1 MITAPSGSVRLRR
14 ISSLVESVFD
24 RTFNEFPIFA
34 VENLS
39 SRAEISML
47 KLKCRIAPWFE
58 MTVVELYARYSKV
71 KYQKIIDIL
80 SKCVKRLIP
89 KTVS

>member
-24 RTFNEFPIFA
+24 RTFNEFPILA

-58 MTVVELYARYSKV
+58 MTVVELYVRYSKV

>member
-1 MITAPSGSVRLRR
+1 V
-14 ISSLVESVFD
+14 
-24 RTFNEFPIFA
+24 
-34 VENLS
+34 NLF

-47 KLKCRIAPWFE
+47 KLKCRIVPWFE
-58 MTVVELYARYSKV
+58 MTVMELCADYSKV

-80 SKCVKRLIP
+80 SECVKRLIP

>member
-1 MITAPSGSVRLRR
+1 
-14 ISSLVESVFD
+14 
-24 RTFNEFPIFA
+24 
-34 VENLS
+34 
-39 SRAEISML
+39 
-47 KLKCRIAPWFE
+47 
-58 MTVVELYARYSKV
+58 MTVVELCADYSKV